1 METHQKTWELS
12 AHLREGNSIPC
23 DASARPHAG
32 TIGYGAEGQFRW
44 GMDVMRDNL
53 DTLRLEQR
61 LLNEQVGILL
71 RHLPGMVLGTLML
84 ASGAAW
90 LLVLRGQE
98 VSHVLAWWAAMVAY
112 SGGRLSLYVW
122 HRRHPHHDGNVR
134 RWALALT
141 AASAGA
147 GMVWGSMAL
156 PFFTP
161 EDPFTLAM
169 IAFVLCGI
177 LASATQ
183 SIGAFWP
190 AQVSFSIPCLMPFAI
205 RCLLDADPSLNML
218 GILSL
223 MYLVFTATFARS
235 IPQSLRESIQLRM
248 VNEQLV
254 EHLTEAKEHAESS
267 ERRKTR
273 FLAAASHDLRQP
285 IHAMGLFVPSLQ
297 RLVRD
302 PRPSN
307 RELADIAD
315 RMQAVLGSMGQ
326 LLQVLMEMS
335 RLDSGAI
342 TVRRSPCAINPV
354 LLQVR
359 EVLSEQA
366 RSKGFLIRVVHTP
379 LWVEADPA
387 VLHTILLN
395 LVGNAVRYTEHGG
408 VLVVARQR
416 GREVEIQVW
425 DTGIGIPEDELPH
438 VFDEFYQASN
448 VGRASAQ
455 LRGFGLGLSIV
466 HRSAELLGTRV
477 SVRSR
482 LGRGSVFSLRLPG
495 CGPATEAPAP
505 PPAASGQTILVLDND
520 EQIVRALTHLLSGW
534 GHIVLGAQSMRE
546 ALVLAWNNDASIS
559 LFVVD
564 YHLSEDF
571 HGLQAI
577 ARLRGILERE
587 VPSLVITG
595 DASIQL
601 TDEHMEQGIT
611 LLHKPVDPRALQLW
625 IDETTHCAAGSV

>member
-1 METHQKTWELS
+1 MLD
-12 AHLREGNSIPC
+12 NV
-23 DASARPHAG
+23 DA
-32 TIGYGAEGQFRW
+32 
-44 GMDVMRDNL
+44 
-53 DTLRLEQR
+53 LRLEQR
-61 LLNEQVGILL
+61 LLHEQVGILL
-71 RHLPGMVLGTLML
+71 RHLPGMVLGTLLL
-84 ASGAAW
+84 ASGTAW

-112 SGGRLSLYVW
+112 SLCRMGLYAW
-122 HRRHPHHDGNVR
+122 HHRHPRHGGNIR
-134 RWALALT
+134 QWALALT
-141 AASAGA
+141 ATSAGA
-147 GMVWGSMAL
+147 GMAWGSIAL

-161 EDPFTLAM
+161 EDPFTLAL

-190 AQVSFSIPCLMPFAI
+190 AHLSFAIPCLTPFSI
-205 RCLLDADPSLNML
+205 RCMLEVDPALNTL

-223 MYLVFTATFARS
+223 MYLVFTASFARS
-235 IPQSLRESIQLRM
+235 VPRLLRESIQLRM
-248 VNEQLV
+248 ENETLV
-254 EHLTEAKEHAESS
+254 EHLTEAKEQAESS

-302 PRPSN
+302 PQPSH
-307 RELADIAD
+307 RELADIAN
-315 RMQAVLGSMGQ
+315 RMQTVLASMGQ

-335 RLDSGAI
+335 RLDSGAV
-342 TVRRSPCAINPV
+342 TVRRIPCAINPV
-354 LLQVR
+354 LLQVC
-359 EVLSEQA
+359 EVLREQA
-366 RSKGFLIRVVHTP
+366 RFKGLLIRVVQTP

-408 VLVVARQR
+408 VLVVARLR
-416 GREVEIQVW
+416 GSAVDIQVW

-448 VGRASAQ
+448 VSRASAQ

-466 HRSAELLGTRV
+466 HRSAELLGARLA
-477 SVRSR
+477 VRSR

-495 CGPATEAPAP
+495 CEPVTEPPAPAR
-505 PPAASGQTILVLDND
+505 PPAATGQMILVLDND

-534 GHIVLGAQSMRE
+534 GHVVLGAKSMRE
-546 ALVLAWNNDASIS
+546 ALVLAWNNAASIS

-601 TDEHMEQGIT
+601 TDENREQDIT
-611 LLHKPVDPRALQLW
+611 LLHKPVDPRALRHW
-625 IDETTHCAAGSV
+625 IDRTTHAAAGIV

>member
-1 METHQKTWELS
+1 MPS
-12 AHLREGNSIPC
+12 
-23 DASARPHAG
+23 
-32 TIGYGAEGQFRW
+32 
-44 GMDVMRDNL
+44 NL

-61 LLNEQVGILL
+61 LLHEQVGILL
-71 RHLPGMVLGTLML
+71 RHLPGMVLGTVML

-90 LLVLRGQE
+90 LLILRGLPG
-98 VSHVLAWWAAMVAY
+98 SYVLAWWCAMVAY
-112 SGGRLSLYVW
+112 SAGRLGLYAW
-122 HRRHPHHDGNVR
+122 HRRHPHHEGNVR
-134 RWALALT
+134 QWAWVLT

-147 GMVWGSMAL
+147 GMVWGSIAL

-183 SIGAFWP
+183 SIGSFWP

-205 RCLLDADPSLNML
+205 RCLFDADPSLNML
-218 GILSL
+218 GLLSL
-223 MYLVFTATFARS
+223 LYLVFTASFARS
-235 IPQSLRESIQLRM
+235 IPRSLRESIQLRIE
-248 VNEQLV
+248 NEQLV
-254 EHLTEAKEHAESS
+254 DHLTAAKEHAESS
-267 ERRKTR
+267 DRRKTR

-302 PRPSN
+302 PQPSH

-315 RMQAVLGSMGQ
+315 RMQSVLGSMGQ

-335 RLDSGAI
+335 RLDSGAV
-342 TVRRSPCAINPV
+342 TVRRTPCAINPI
-354 LLQVR
+354 LSQVG
-359 EVLSEQA
+359 EVLREQA
-366 RSKGFLIRVVHTP
+366 QSKGLRIRIVQTP

-395 LVGNAVRYTEHGG
+395 LVANAVRYTEEGG
-408 VLVVARQR
+408 VLVVARRR
-416 GREVEIQVW
+416 GNNVEIQVW
-425 DTGIGIPEDELPH
+425 DTGIGIPEQELPQ

-448 VGRASAQ
+448 AARASARS
-455 LRGFGLGLSIV
+455 RGFGLGLSIV
-466 HRSAELLGTRV
+466 HRSADLLGARLV
-477 SVRSR
+477 VRSR
-482 LGRGSVFSLRLPG
+482 LGRGSLFGLLLPG
-495 CGPATEAPAP
+495 SRPVSEP
-505 PPAASGQTILVLDND
+505 PMPPRAPAASGLVVLVLDND

-534 GHIVLGAQSMRE
+534 GHTVLGARTMRE

-571 HGLQAI
+571 NGLQAI

-587 VPSLVITG
+587 VPALVITG

-601 TDEHMEQGIT
+601 TDGDMQQDIT
-611 LLHKPVDPRALQLW
+611 LLHKPVDPQALQRW
-625 IDETTHCAAGSV
+625 MDEAIHPAAGIV